1 MTQAEESLSGFW
13 LQHIP
18 EEDPTG
24 VIGRFDKVPPRS
36 AENQTHDFPPPHQD
50 PPSRCKTDLLLGA
63 NLGKARKMGEGR
75 VRGRERGEERR
86 ERGDLAD

>member
-24 VIGRFDKVPPRS
+24 VIGTFDRVLPRF
-36 AENQTHDFPPPHQD
+36 AENQTHDFPPP
-50 PPSRCKTDLLLGA
+50 PPRSPQQ
-63 NLGKARKMGEGR
+63 
-75 VRGRERGEERR
+75 V
-86 ERGDLAD
+86 